1 MLKKSSPLILLSQ
14 LEPNF
19 TWMKFRKSYTKI
31 PHFAI
36 IGQYAKNLLLFNYCA
51 SWNQTSHEKCLEGSL
66 QKILISFWSDKKHG
80 RHRHSCFWLA
90 NIQEILSETTVPVG
104 TKHCRNGVWKIYKQN
119 PNFVAIWQKH
129 GCQLGNWYF

>member
-36 IGQYAKNLLLFNYCA
+36 IGQYAKKSSPLQLLCQL
-51 SWNQTSHEKCLEGSL
+51 EPKCLEGSL
-66 QKILISFWSDKKHG
+66 QNFLISFWSDKKHG

-90 NIQEILSETTVPVG
+90 NIQEILSETTVTVG
-104 TKHCRNGVWKIYKQN
+104 TKHCRNGVWKVYKQN